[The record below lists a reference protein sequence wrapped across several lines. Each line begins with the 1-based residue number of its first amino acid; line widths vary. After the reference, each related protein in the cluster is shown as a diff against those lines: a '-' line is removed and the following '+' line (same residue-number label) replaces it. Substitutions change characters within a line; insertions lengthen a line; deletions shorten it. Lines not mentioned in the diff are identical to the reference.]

1 MRAPLPTLTRALAAA
16 SVAVVTVAA
25 AVAAVVGMPG
35 PARAQA
41 VAAPDAA
48 AASEPV
54 LTARLLELVNRARAE
69 ARDCGPKRYEA
80 APPLRRQ
87 RQLDA
92 AARAHANDLAA
103 KGEFDLRGSDG
114 STTETRVE
122 REGYRWSGIGE
133 NLADRHF
140 TPEPIVQGWLEDPM
154 QCSNIMHPAFT
165 EAGLARSPWEPGSR
179 ASIVWS
185 MVVARPRGQPR

>member
-1 MRAPLPTLTRALAAA
+1 MKTRLRPARTFGLPALPL
-16 SVAVVTVAA
+16 
-25 AVAAVVGMPG
+25 AVALGLVLASAGASG
-35 PARAQA
+35 PARAQGSA
-41 VAAPDAA
+41 PADPAAYA
-48 AASEPV
+48 EPV

-80 APPLRRQ
+80 AAPLRRQ

-140 TPEPIVQGWLEDPM
+140 TPEPIVEGWLQDPM

-185 MVVARPRGQPR
+185 MVVARPRAQPR